1 MDINPENLNR
11 NKGIEIL
18 IVEDSPTQAEQLKHI
33 LEEAGY
39 LVSVANNSKEALSS
53 ISEHK
58 PTLVISD
65 VMMPEMDG
73 YQLCERIKT
82 TENFKNIPVILVT
95 ALSDPEDV
103 INGLECGADNF
114 LVKPYDEKYLLY
126 NVRHILINK
135 ELGARKSVKM
145 GMEIFFKNKKYFIT
159 ADRLQILNLLLSTYE
174 TAVQKNL
181 ELIKAQE
188 ELKILNEQLE
198 EKMIERTADLKAEI
212 AERKRAEEEMK
223 KLEKA
228 LQKRVKEL
236 EEFYD
241 MAVGRELKMKEL
253 KEEIEKLKK
262 KLWT

>member
-1 MDINPENLNR
+1 MNNHV
-11 NKGIEIL
+11 EIL
-18 IVEDSPTQAEQLKHI
+18 IVEDSLTQAEQLKYI
-33 LEEAGY
+33 LEQHDY
-39 LVSVANNSKEALSS
+39 RVSVVNNGKEALAYMSR
-53 ISEHK
+53 HK
-58 PTLVISD
+58 PKLVISD
-65 VMMPEMDG
+65 IIMPEMDG

-114 LVKPYDEKYLLY
+114 IVKPYDEKYLLS

-135 ELGARKSVKM
+135 ELGTRESVKM
-145 GMEIFFKNKKYFIT
+145 VMEIFFKEKKYFIT

-188 ELKILNEQLE
+188 ELKILNGQLE

-241 MAVGRELKMKEL
+241 MAVGRELRMKEL
-253 KEEIEKLKK
+253 KEEIERLKK

>member
-1 MDINPENLNR
+1 MNNHF
-11 NKGIEIL
+11 EIL
-18 IVEDSPTQAEQLKHI
+18 IVEDSLTQAEQLKYI
-33 LEEAGY
+33 LEQHDY
-39 LVSVANNSKEALSS
+39 RVSVVHNGKEALAFMSR
-53 ISEHK
+53 HK
-58 PTLVISD
+58 PKLVISD
-65 VMMPEMDG
+65 IIMPEMDG
-73 YQLCERIKT
+73 YGLCKHIKSDS
-82 TENFKNIPVILVT
+82 NLKDIPVILVT
-95 ALSDPEDV
+95 ALSDTEDV

-114 LVKPYDEKYLLY
+114 IVKPYDEKYLLS

-135 ELGARKSVKM
+135 ELGTKESVKM
-145 GMEIFFKNKKYFIT
+145 GMEIFFKGKKYFIT
-159 ADRLQILNLLLSTYE
+159 ADRLQILNLLLSIYE

-188 ELKILNEQLE
+188 ELKILNGQLE

-241 MAVGRELKMKEL
+241 MAVGRELRMKEL
-253 KEEIEKLKK
+253 KEEIERLKK